1 MAIGPLSSVN
11 MSAPVNTVP
20 AQQETT
26 SSVRQI
32 VTAIRGLNKSE
43 LLGQGR
49 ELTFRRDPQTQH
61 PVIQIIDQDTG
72 DVIDQ
77 VPPEAVLL
85 LAAQLDK
92 QQPKGNS

>member
-1 MAIGPLSSVN
+1 MSIGPINSIN
-11 MSAPVNTVP
+11 MSAPVNTVT
-20 AQQETT
+20 AQQESL

-49 ELTFRRDPQTQH
+49 ELAFRRDPQTQH

-85 LAAQLDK
+85 LAAQLEK

>member
-1 MAIGPLSSVN
+1 MSIGPLNSVN
-11 MSAPVNTVP
+11 MSAPVTTVT
-20 AQQETT
+20 AQQESM

-32 VTAIRGLNKSE
+32 VTAIRGLNNSE

-61 PVIQIIDQDTG
+61 PVIQIIDQDSG
-72 DVIDQ
+72 EVIDQ
-77 VPPEAVLL
+77 VPPEAVLQ

-92 QQPKGNS
+92 QQGRGNS